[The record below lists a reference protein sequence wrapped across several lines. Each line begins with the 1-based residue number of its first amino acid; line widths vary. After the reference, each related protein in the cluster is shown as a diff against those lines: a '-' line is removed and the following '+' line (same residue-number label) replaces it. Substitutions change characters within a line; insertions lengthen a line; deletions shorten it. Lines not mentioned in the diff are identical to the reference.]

1 MRGGGEDVGKVAHLP
16 VRIPIKARPEVS
28 VPLEAVIR
36 ADLNPA
42 MRYTCVRLIEDGK
55 LLDEVTELSLKI
67 AKVMDGRDV
76 AVMLAALYSCVEMVS
91 SSWLSTEFGRRFAEC
106 STGSSARPKSGASTP
121 SPWLRPLFCLS
132 WLWSKLSSRFS
143 SGKKQPAP

>member
-1 MRGGGEDVGKVAHLP
+1 MGKVAHLP
-16 VRIPIKARPEVS
+16 VRMPIKARPEVS

-42 MRYTCVRLIEDGK
+42 MRYTCVRLLEDGK
-55 LLDEVTELSLKI
+55 LLDEATELSLKI
-67 AKVMDGRDV
+67 VKAMDGRDA

-106 STGSSARPKSGASTP
+106 WTGSSARRKSGASTP
-121 SPWLRPLFCLS
+121 SPWRRLPYCLS
-132 WLWSKLSSRFS
+132 WLRSKLSHRSLFS
-143 SGKKQPAP
+143 SKEKPAP